1 MLSRNETQHIE
12 LIAFKFPKEGS
23 EDYELDYLLG
33 LKSFRTQNC
42 LQNTGAICRIRDRAF
57 ESVESQI
64 ENREVVCE

>member
-33 LKSFRTQNC
+33 LSFLTQNY

-64 ENREVVCE
+64 ENREVACE